1 MEEMNENREQQ
12 EHEGYKPR
20 PVWQI
25 VLAWIGVAVVAAAFI
40 LYLYNIASGGLL

>member
-1 MEEMNENREQQ
+1 MEEMNENQELQEQR
-12 EHEGYKPR
+12 GYQPR

-40 LYLYNIASGGLL
+40 VYLYNIANGGLL

>member
-1 MEEMNENREQQ
+1 MEELNENQ
-12 EHEGYKPR
+12 ELEVREGYRPR

-40 LYLYNIASGGLL
+40 IYLYNIANGGLL